1 MAPSTT
7 FYGASG
13 SLDASP
19 SSRETGRAILD
30 RKDIPPAITEEETIG
45 TSKAAP
51 TIARCDQGPS
61 MEAEEPMVAAI
72 WAIAAAIK
80 EAVNATTPIANAI
93 GRKSIVRIT
102 ETITTIGMKTERLAT
117 TTTTSTSTSILTNT
131 GRVTEATTITVRAT
145 IEPMDR
151 VITTPIT
158 SMRSA
163 DEVAHVRHLA
173 QQEKA

>member
-7 FYGASG
+7 FYGASA

-19 SSRETGRAILD
+19 SSRETGRTILA

-61 MEAEEPMVAAI
+61 MEAEEPIVAVT
-72 WAIAAAIK
+72 WATATAIK
-80 EAVNATTPIANAI
+80 EAVSATTPIAYA
-93 GRKSIVRIT
+93 
-102 ETITTIGMKTERLAT
+102 ETITTIGMKTERLAI
-117 TTTTSTSTSILTNT
+117 TTTTSTSISILTNA
-131 GRVTEATTITVRAT
+131 GRVTEATATTVMAT
-145 IEPMDR
+145 IKPMDR
-151 VITTPIT
+151 AIITPII

-163 DEVAHVRHLA
+163 DKVAHVRPLA
-173 QQEKA
+173 QREKA